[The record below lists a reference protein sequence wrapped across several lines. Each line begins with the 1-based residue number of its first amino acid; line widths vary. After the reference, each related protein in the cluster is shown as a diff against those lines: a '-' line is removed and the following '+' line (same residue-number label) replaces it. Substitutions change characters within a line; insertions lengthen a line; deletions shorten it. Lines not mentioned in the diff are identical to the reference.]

1 MWEVS
6 KELVDPYLQACKDS
20 VNSQKEFNSFRRDD
34 RLHPILE
41 HVSYEE
47 GLLYLEEMKEVDP
60 PLPDIVYKIK
70 ENDLVGNP
78 FLYDYPDIGFIC
90 PTTIRYIKNVYDIG
104 DAFAKRVPKIENVV
118 EIGGGYGGL
127 CRMVN
132 ALFPLKQYLL
142 IDFEE
147 VNQLSKKYLRHYF
160 GECNGI
166 SWVAPDDL
174 VQVKNIELCISNYC
188 FSECDRKTQQMYYDK
203 IIKNSNMFY
212 ITYNHI
218 SNNNMSADE
227 FEDFA
232 SKDFYIYSEEEVRDS
247 HTNIIMYGYNRD
259 AFSE

>member
-20 VNSQKEFNSFRRDD
+20 INSQKEFNSFRRDE
-34 RLHPILE
+34 RLYPILE

-60 PLPDIVYKIK
+60 PLPDIAYKIK

-78 FLYDYPDIGFIC
+78 FLYEYPEVGFIC
-90 PTTIRYIKNVYDIG
+90 PTTIRYAKNVYDIV
-104 DAFAKRVPKIENVV
+104 DAFARRVPKIENVV

-127 CRMVN
+127 CRMMN
-132 ALFPLKQYLL
+132 ALFSLEQYLL
-142 IDFEE
+142 IDLKE
-147 VNQLSKKYLRHYF
+147 VNELSKKYLRHYYT
-160 GECNGI
+160 ESNRI
-166 SWVAPDDL
+166 AWVTPDDL

-227 FEDFA
+227 FKDFA
-232 SKDFYIYSEEEVRDS
+232 SKDFYIHCEEEVRDS

-259 AFSE
+259 SFTE